1 MVYFPA
7 VCSGGLENPGL
18 IPNCRALRARRSQK
32 VTLPDAT
39 GVTITVRSSANKFRV
54 DKKPIT
60 QGVRHYAVSHDE
72 AGQRLDNA
80 LLRLLKGVPKT
91 HVYRLLRTGQVR
103 VNGGRRGPGYRL
115 RDGDLLRLPPVRQAE
130 RIPQDGPLARVKP
143 VLEAGILYEDADLL
157 VIDKPT
163 GIPVHGGSGLAG
175 GLIEALRRLRE
186 EPRLE
191 LAHRIDR
198 DTSGC
203 LIIARRRSSL
213 RALHAAFREGRVRKR
228 YLALL
233 LGEIHA
239 PFESRAP
246 LRRYVQRGGERHV
259 AVAADGRPAR
269 TRFLPKVTSGA
280 LSLVEIELGTGR
292 THQIRVHATH
302 AGYPVAGDPR
312 YGDEV
317 QNRRLRALGLRRL
330 ALHAARLQLE
340 HPRTGQALDLHAPL
354 PADLLEVLERL
365 EMDRSEIPT
374 YGSSLRTL

>member
-1 MVYFPA
+1 M
-7 VCSGGLENPGL
+7 
-18 IPNCRALRARRSQK
+18 
-32 VTLPDAT
+32 TLPDAT

-54 DKKPIT
+54 DKKPIA
-60 QGVRHYAVSHDE
+60 QGVRHHEVSDDE
-72 AGQRLDNA
+72 SGQRLDNA

-103 VNGGRRGPGYRL
+103 VNGGRRGAGYRL
-115 RDGDLLRLPPVRQAE
+115 RGGDVLRLPPVCRVE
-130 RIPQDGPLARVKP
+130 KIPQDGPLARVKP
-143 VLEAGILYEDADLL
+143 VLEAGILYEDTDLL
-157 VIDKPT
+157 VINKPT

-175 GLIEALRRLRE
+175 GLIEALRRLRA

-203 LIIARRRSSL
+203 LIIVRRRSSL
-213 RALHAAFREGRVRKR
+213 RILHVAFREGRIRKR

-259 AVAADGRPAR
+259 AVAADGRSAH
-269 TRFLPKVTSGA
+269 TRFLPKATSGA
-280 LSLVEIELGTGR
+280 LSLVEIELDTGR

-302 AGYPVAGDPR
+302 AGHPVAGDPR
-312 YGDEV
+312 YGNAVE
-317 QNRRLRALGLRRL
+317 NRRLRALGLRRL
-330 ALHAARLQLE
+330 ALHAARLQLD
-340 HPRTGQALDLHAPL
+340 HPRTGRPLDLTAPL
-354 PADLLEVLERL
+354 PVDLVEVMERL
-365 EMDRSEIPT
+365 DMDRIEIPD
-374 YGSSLRTL
+374 